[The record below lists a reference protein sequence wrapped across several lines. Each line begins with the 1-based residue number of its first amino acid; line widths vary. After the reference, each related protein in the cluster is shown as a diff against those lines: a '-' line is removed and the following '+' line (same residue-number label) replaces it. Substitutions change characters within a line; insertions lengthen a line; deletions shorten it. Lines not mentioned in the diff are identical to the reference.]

1 MVKKTIKTP
10 ETQMKT
16 EIRMEK
22 RTDWKDEKRTRQKVR
37 MVERIVNRDEVVM
50 EDHDVTKKAM
60 RMIKHSKLV
69 KKRVPS

>member
-1 MVKKTIKTP
+1 MVKKTIQTP

-16 EIRMEK
+16 ETRMEK

-69 KKRVPS
+69 NKRVPQ